1 MFTLSDWLRKML
13 GGGPAKESL
22 SDLGALIEGVTPHSH
37 CERCGK
43 AITLGKRFCSELC
56 KRGEGR
62 GGMSS
67 LFWIFLLLMLLM
79 LMWGR

>member
-1 MFTLSDWLRKML
+1 MFALSERLRKML
-13 GGGPAKESL
+13 GGGPRKEPSV
-22 SDLGALIEGVTPHSH
+22 DLGDLVEGVTPHSH

-43 AITLGKRFCSELC
+43 AITLGKRFCSEVC

-62 GGMSS
+62 GGIST

-79 LMWGR
+79 LLWGR

>member
-1 MFTLSDWLRKML
+1 VRAVSDWLRRIL
-13 GGGPAKESL
+13 GGGPAREP
-22 SDLGALIEGVTPHSH
+22 SDLGTVIEGVTPHSH

-43 AITLGKRFCSELC
+43 AITLGKRFCSESC

-67 LFWIFLLLMLLM
+67 LFWMFLLLMLLM
-79 LMWGR
+79 LMLGR

>member
-1 MFTLSDWLRKML
+1 MLTLSDWLRKML
-13 GGGPAKESL
+13 GGGPTKEP
-22 SDLGALIEGVTPHSH
+22 SDLGTPIEGVAPHSH
-37 CERCGK
+37 CEKCGK

-56 KRGEGR
+56 KRGEGK